1 MGSSLSRVRSVI
13 RLLLDMKADFEAV
26 EARLKRSPGLPS
38 SPPSSATTEPFWMVP
53 PAEVADYQ
61 PDNWPVDVD
70 VVIIGSGI
78 TGTSVARA
86 LLDEHGS
93 RLNILMLEARAAC
106 SGATGRNGGHVNP
119 PLFHDYISLRKEF
132 GQEVAAQTVR
142 WRLSHLVALQRAAEA
157 EHAVEHTQVRNVE
170 SVDVYYS
177 QEALDKAKEGLNA
190 WRQDMPEEA
199 RDVYCVEGEEA
210 RITFRL
216 GPGALAV
223 IATPGGAAHPYR
235 LITTILAGLL
245 ERHSE
250 RFHLATHTPCTAIDA
265 PTATS
270 AYYTLHTPRGSV
282 RATHIVHATNGWTAH
297 LLPGFRTK
305 IAPVR
310 ALMSAQRPGT
320 GLAAPAKL
328 QTPRDS
334 PHSSQST
341 LAPSPTEPGGRAH
354 VFWTGSMGYD
364 YLTQLPTPGHELMF
378 GGGFAR
384 AAHIS
389 MDEIG
394 QMDDGGLDIGVAT
407 HVSGAL
413 PMYFGLQN
421 WGQEGS
427 DGDDEMEK
435 SQWMEGRVK
444 AMWTGII
451 AISVDGR
458 PWVGRVPT
466 KVSERSEPQASL
478 APQIRTS
485 KEETM
490 RTAPPGEWIAAG
502 YTGEGM
508 TNAWQAGRAVASLL
522 LGKEPDEL
530 PLPMRVTERRW
541 REAKLEN
548 LLDRM

>member
-1 MGSSLSRVRSVI
+1 MGSTISRVRSVL
-13 RLLLDMKADFEAV
+13 RLLLDMKAEFDAV
-26 EARLKRSPGLPS
+26 EARLKRSPGLPAS
-38 SPPSSATTEPFWMVP
+38 SPSSATTEPFWMVP
-53 PAEVADYQ
+53 PATIADHQ
-61 PDNWPVDVD
+61 PEKLPETVD

-78 TGTSVARA
+78 TGASVARA

-93 RLNILMLEARAAC
+93 GLKVLMLEARAAC

-119 PLFHDYISLRKEF
+119 PLFHDYLALRKEF
-132 GQEVAAQTVR
+132 GREVAAQTVR

-157 EHAVEHTQVRNVE
+157 EDATEHTQVRIVE
-170 SVDVYYS
+170 SLDVYYS
-177 QEALDKAKEGLNA
+177 LEALEKAKEGLAA
-190 WRQDMPEEA
+190 WKEDMPEES
-199 RDVYCVEGEEA
+199 RDVHCVEGEEA
-210 RITFRL
+210 QNRFRV
-216 GPGALAV
+216 GPGALGV
-223 IATPGGAAHPYR
+223 ISTPGGAAHPYR
-235 LITTILAGLL
+235 LVTTILAGLL
-245 ERHSE
+245 RRHAGT
-250 RFHLATHTPCTAIDA
+250 FYLATHTPCTAINSPSDQ
-265 PTATS
+265 S
-270 AYYTLHTPRGSV
+270 GLYTLRTPRGTV
-282 RATHIVHATNGWTAH
+282 RSSHIVHATNGWTAH

-320 GLAAPAKL
+320 GLSSSITSHH
-328 QTPRDS
+328 QDFS
-334 PHSSQST
+334 SSQST
-341 LAPSPTEPGGRAH
+341 LAPAPTEPGGRAH

-364 YLTQLPTPGHELMF
+364 YLTQLPTGGHELMF

-389 MDEIG
+389 LDEIG
-394 QMDDGGLDIGVAT
+394 EMDDGGLDIGIAT
-407 HVSGAL
+407 HVGGAL

-421 WGQEGS
+421 WGKEGT
-427 DGDDEMEK
+427 DGDNVDEKER
-435 SQWMEGRVK
+435 WLEGRVK

-466 KVSERSEPQASL
+466 KVSERSEPHASL
-478 APQIRTS
+478 ATRVYAS
-485 KEETM
+485 KEHNA
-490 RTAPPGEWIAAG
+490 RTAPPGEWMAAG

-508 TNAWQAGRAVASLL
+508 TNAWQAGRAVAPLL
-522 LGKEPDEL
+522 LGKEPEEL